1 MIIVFSAYFCPHLRA
16 PEKAFELV
24 THLKIAM
31 TQAHLI
37 SKFFTGRFLS
47 EKEDIFDSMSIL
59 SIQLILELGLNRTP
73 RGRCSGRPASV
84 KEVEV
89 DRRPNA

>member
-1 MIIVFSAYFCPHLRA
+1 MIIVFSVYFCPHLRA
-16 PEKAFELV
+16 PEMAFELV

-47 EKEDIFDSMSIL
+47 EKEDIS
-59 SIQLILELGLNRTP
+59 
-73 RGRCSGRPASV
+73 
-84 KEVEV
+84 
-89 DRRPNA
+89 